1 MQVYALFW
9 YINYMREQA
18 LINTL
23 NKNLN
28 INIIGCTFLFGE
40 VLLQLETKEE
50 ADKLFS
56 AVLQAEKKAQIE
68 KEGNYYF
75 VCMND

>member
-1 MQVYALFW
+1 
-9 YINYMREQA
+9 MREQA

-28 INIIGCTFLFGE
+28 INIIDCIFLFGE